1 MQKSLGMF
9 EKLKYKPM
17 KDYLNKRI
25 PGVGGSTTKAQFVQ
39 MYKQYLEDST
49 RYLEERKEV
58 LDTRREYLSTIEVG
72 SQECALPAEA
82 DNSIFRQK
90 MRAFEKCLDTD
101 LSCMLKALGLPQ
113 EKYSM
118 LLKVNCTNICAM
130 KSDHVPL
137 AIVSDGHVAV
147 GIQHSGGIARIPVGP
162 LPLSKPVVLA
172 PVALLS
178 DIRSVR
184 PLNAR
189 RAADAI
195 KQMPN
200 KDIVELRKVDGD
212 LFVAIREAKQ
222 RGLRSIRGQ
231 ASPPTQLVDVSD
243 TSLMGRLKSSL
254 VDIRQ
259 ATETEDDDDDEDVS
273 DWD

>member
-1 MQKSLGMF
+1 MQKSLAMF
-9 EKLKYKPM
+9 EQSKSKSM
-17 KDYLNKRI
+17 RDYLKKRI
-25 PGVGGSTTKAQFVQ
+25 PVGGSTTKAQFVQ

-49 RYLEERKEV
+49 RYLEERKKV

-90 MRAFEKCLDTD
+90 MHAFEKCLDTD

-137 AIVSDGHVAV
+137 AIVSDGHLAV
-147 GIQHSGGIARIPVGP
+147 GIQHSGGIARIPVAP

-178 DIRSVR
+178 DIRSAR

-189 RAADAI
+189 QAADAI

-200 KDIVELRKVDGD
+200 KDIVKLRKVDGIS
-212 LFVAIREAKQ
+212 L
-222 RGLRSIRGQ
+222 LRSGKNSNADSE
-231 ASPPTQLVDVSD
+231 ASADKHHHPPNLS
-243 TSLMGRLKSSL
+243 
-254 VDIRQ
+254 I
-259 ATETEDDDDDEDVS
+259 
-273 DWD
+273 